1 MTSEFDL
8 IREYFTKPI
17 QHTVLSIGDDAALIS
32 VGQGMELAISADMLV
47 AGTHFFHDA
56 DAYQLG
62 WKSLAVNV
70 SDMAAVGANPKWAT
84 LAIALPHADKHWLAE
99 FSRGFFTCA
108 KTFNIDL
115 IGGDTTRGPL
125 TISVQIMGEVAQKQA
140 IKRSGAKADD
150 DIWVSGTLGDAALAL
165 AHLQGKLHD
174 KLPLDDG
181 YIEYCLHALHA
192 PKPRVELGLALRNI
206 ATSAIDIS
214 DGLLSDLGHI
224 LKASLLGA
232 EIHLNQLPT
241 SAFISQHLHEKH
253 IQQYVLAG
261 GDDYELCFTAPTG
274 AKEQIN
280 SLSDQLKLTLTNIGN
295 ITTTPKLDVYD
306 ASHQLIPFN
315 TTGYDHFA

>member
-8 IREYFTKPI
+8 IREYFTKPT

-32 VGQGMELAISADMLV
+32 AAQGMELAISADMLV
-47 AGTHFFHDA
+47 AGTHFFHNA
-56 DAYQLG
+56 DAYKLG

-70 SDMAAVGANPKWAT
+70 SDMAAMGANPKWVT
-84 LAIALPHADKHWLAE
+84 LAIALPHADKYWLAE

-108 KTFNIDL
+108 KKFNIDL

-125 TISVQIMGEVAQKQA
+125 TISVQIMGEVPQGKA
-140 IKRSGAKADD
+140 IKRSGAKAGD

-165 AHLQGKLHD
+165 AHMQGKLHD

-192 PKPRVELGLALRNI
+192 PKPRVELGFNLRDI

-224 LKASLLGA
+224 LKASATGA
-232 EIHLNQLPT
+232 KIQLNKLPT

-253 IQQYVLAG
+253 IQEYVLAG
-261 GDDYELCFTAPTG
+261 GDDYELCFTAPTS

-280 SLSDQLKLTLTNIGN
+280 GLSYQLNLALTNIGC
-295 ITTTPKLDVYD
+295 ITTIPVLHVYD
-306 ASHQLIPFN
+306 ESHQLTKYK